1 MNKKEHTNNDLIN
14 DHFPFP
20 TEVHQF
26 SLAVNDEFDTDTN
39 VPTEMDQPAVN
50 TLPDTLL
57 PNPSSGLHSNSPLV
71 TDTQLASEIQK
82 PPDIDPPPFQQITR
96 SMTKLGTAMT
106 NINSKILVF
115 LIETYLF

>member
-39 VPTEMDQPAVN
+39 VPTEMDQPAVGLAAAPPGVKVFGVERITYFREVASGN
-50 TLPDTLL
+50 SQIAYFFGKAI
-57 PNPSSGLHSNSPLV
+57 SSIYRIV
-71 TDTQLASEIQK
+71 LAS
-82 PPDIDPPPFQQITR
+82 
-96 SMTKLGTAMT
+96 L
-106 NINSKILVF
+106 
-115 LIETYLF
+115 